1 VKFKID
7 ENLPKE
13 FAQHLRPEGFDAETV
28 SEEKLSGKE
37 DVDLFE
43 RCQEEGRIL
52 ITLDLDFANVRAY
65 PPSLHAGIIV
75 FRPRTQDKPTL
86 ISLLRRFIPLLQ
98 KKSPNRQL
106 WIVEADRIRY
116 RED

>member
-1 VKFKID
+1 VKFKVD
-7 ENLPKE
+7 ENLPKA
-13 FAQHLRPEGFDAETV
+13 FAEHLRRNGFNAETV

-43 RCQEEGRIL
+43 RCQEEERIL

-75 FRPRTQDKPTL
+75 FRAPTQDKRAL
-86 ISLLRRFIPLLQ
+86 ISLLQRFIPMLRT
-98 KKSPNRQL
+98 KSPNRQL
-106 WIVEADRIRY
+106 WIVETDRIRY
-116 RED
+116 RGD

>member
-1 VKFKID
+1 VKFKIE
-7 ENLPKE
+7 ENLPKA
-13 FAQHLRPEGFDAETV
+13 FAEHLRHHGFDAETV

-43 RCQEEGRIL
+43 RCQEEERIL

-86 ISLLRRFIPLLQ
+86 IALLQRFIPILQ
-98 KKSPNRQL
+98 TKSPNRQL
-106 WIVEADRIRY
+106 WIVEMDRIRY

>member
-7 ENLPKE
+7 ENLPQE
-13 FAQHLRPEGFDAETV
+13 FAEHLRRRGFDAETV

-43 RCQEEGRIL
+43 LCQEERRIL

-75 FRPRTQDKPTL
+75 FRAPTQDKPTL
-86 ISLLRRFIPLLQ
+86 LSLLQRFVPILQ
-98 KKSPNRQL
+98 KKSPSHQL